1 MEIWG
6 LVLNGLGAILIAIGQ
21 EDVNRTIKL
30 WLTALELT
38 KETTTGGGDII
49 NVRGVDKHMARSIK
63 RNRIFSRTGWTL
75 FVVGIVL
82 QLIPHFCKAT

>member
-1 MEIWG
+1 MEFWG
-6 LVLNGLGAILIAIGQ
+6 LVLNGLGAILVAVGQ
-21 EDVNRTIKL
+21 EDVNRSIKL
-30 WLTALELT
+30 WLAALELT

-49 NVRGVDKHMARSIK
+49 SVRGADEHLVRCVK
-63 RNRIFSRTGWTL
+63 RNRILSRIGWTL